1 MCAKFHRLVCV
12 CQLPQVVCVKFYR
25 LVCTV
30 HVSSSTGVDV
40 CQVPRVAVNVSSST
54 GWCVYVNF
62 HKLVCT
68 LCICQVPQV
77 GVRMCQL
84 PQVAVC
90 VHTPAAAWVLV
101 DAASNSIPNV
111 RAMPFYHSFCLP
123 LSLGPQGQLCSVC
136 EGRGVFWNTNKHQTT
151 NCTI

>member
-1 MCAKFHRLVCV
+1 MS
-12 CQLPQVVCVKFYR
+12 QLTQVN
-25 LVCTV
+25 
-30 HVSSSTGVDV
+30 V
-40 CQVPRVAVNVSSST
+40 CQVS
-54 GWCVYVNF
+54 
-62 HKLVCT
+62 
-68 LCICQVPQV
+68 QV
-77 GVRMCQL
+77 GVRVSTSTGHNSQILWVCLCQL
-84 PQVAVC
+84 PQVAVKVSTSTGCCECVNFHRFVCLCQVPHAGWCAVCQLPRVDVC
-90 VHTPAAAWVLV
+90 VHTPAWVLV